1 MPSRKHK
8 PRQKRALH
16 TKRAGR
22 LRKRFIAKRIR
33 SRKPATRKSAKQKR
47 KLSRRAIPAR
57 RTARAAALLR
67 PRQVAIRAQEAAFS
81 LLAALDRGGLVP
93 EFLRRYA
100 IENQRPGRIAN
111 PPRYRELVETV
122 RREALLV
129 LALQI
134 DDEMPQRIGVRAPQK
149 VTAERRELVDL
160 FREEFFVTLG
170 RSLNWGDE
178 EFQAF
183 CDDIEIYRSLR
194 AAVARSSR
202 HRGGSSAPAGPFA
215 DRCGFLIDAP
225 MLDQGR
231 RAAARFEM
239 ELIATA
245 SRVLKKVFSQRGL

>member
-1 MPSRKHK
+1 MHQRGLP
-8 PRQKRALH
+8 
-16 TKRAGR
+16 
-22 LRKRFIAKRIR
+22 AKR
-33 SRKPATRKSAKQKR
+33 KV
-47 KLSRRAIPAR
+47 
-57 RTARAAALLR
+57 RAAALLR
-67 PRQVAIRAQEAAFS
+67 PRQVAIRAQETAFS
-81 LLAALDRGGLVP
+81 VLAALDRGGLVP

-111 PPRYRELVETV
+111 PLRYRELVETV

-134 DDEMPQRIGVRAPQK
+134 DDEMPQRLGVRIAQK
-149 VTAERRELVDL
+149 ITPAQKELVNL
-160 FREEFFVTLG
+160 FRDEFFVTLG

-183 CDDIEIYRSLR
+183 CNDLELYLSLR

-202 HRGGSSAPAGPFA
+202 HREASTPPAGPFA

-231 RAAARFEM
+231 RAAARFEA

-245 SRVLKKVFSQRGL
+245 SRVLKKIFSQRGF